1 MFPRPAYPPAIFF
14 LMRPAFGL
22 PDIKFVETDAAEV
35 ERRILSTYEEI
46 TGRKLYPG
54 NPERLFLES
63 LAYIIAQ
70 QNFLIDYA
78 AKMNLLA
85 YARGEYLDHLGALLG
100 VKRLPAQPSRAT
112 LRFEIAEPLSF
123 PVVIPKGTRA
133 TPDGSLFFA
142 TTEEARIDPGNTF
155 TEVEAECETPG
166 MAGNGFLP
174 GQINRLVDPLPYVV
188 RVTNTTTSLGGADTE
203 SDEHYRERI
212 RLAPESFSN
221 AGSRGAYEFWAKS
234 AHQDIADVSVW
245 SPSPGEVNVCILLK
259 DGELPSQEILALVT
273 QVLSSEKVRPLTD
286 QVTVQAPQTVSY
298 NIALTYWVYREYE
311 ALVSQIQQAVTEA
324 VNAYIAWQKTK
335 LGRDIT
341 PSVLVDYVQ
350 SVKGVKRVSVASPS
364 YQTLESWQ
372 VAREGAV
379 EITYGGVEDA

>member
-1 MFPRPAYPPAIFF
+1 
-14 LMRPAFGL
+14 MRPAFGL
-22 PDIKFVETDAAEV
+22 LDIRFVETDAAEM

-85 YARGEYLDHLGALLG
+85 YASGEFLDHLGALLG
-100 VKRLPAQPSRAT
+100 VSRLSAQPARTT
-112 LRFEIAEPLSF
+112 LRFEIAESLTF
-123 PVVIPKGTRA
+123 PVVIPWGTRA
-133 TPDGSLFFA
+133 TPDGNLYFA
-142 TTEEARIDPGNTF
+142 TVEEARIEPGATSV
-155 TEVEAECETPG
+155 EVEAECLTPG
-166 MAGNGFLP
+166 TVGNGFLP
-174 GQINRLVDPLPYVV
+174 GQINRLVDPVAYVV
-188 RVTNTTTSLGGADTE
+188 RVENTTVSLGGADTE
-203 SDEHYRERI
+203 SDEHFRERI

-245 SPSPGEVNVCILLK
+245 SPSPGEVNVCILMK
-259 DGELPSQEILALVT
+259 DGELPSQEILDLVT
-273 QVLSSEKVRPLTD
+273 RTLSDEKVRPLTD

-298 NIALTYWVYREYE
+298 NIDLTYYVHREYE

-324 VNAYIAWQKTK
+324 VNAYVKWQKTK

-350 SVKGVKRVSVASPS
+350 SVEGVKRVEVVSPA
-364 YQTLESWQ
+364 YQALEPWQ
-372 VAREGAV
+372 VAREAAITV
-379 EITYGGVEDA
+379 TYGGLEDA

>member
-1 MFPRPAYPPAIFF
+1 
-14 LMRPAFGL
+14 MRPAFGL
-22 PDIKFVETDAAEV
+22 PDIRFVETDAAEV

-85 YARGEYLDHLGALLG
+85 YARGGHLDHLGALLG
-100 VKRLPAQPSRAT
+100 VSRLSAQPARTT

-123 PVVIPKGTRA
+123 PVVIPKGARA
-133 TPDGSLFFA
+133 TPDGKLFFA
-142 TTEEARIDPGNTF
+142 TLSEAQIEPGKTSV
-155 TEVEAECETPG
+155 EVEAECLEAGTR
-166 MAGNGFLP
+166 GNGFLP
-174 GQINRLVDPLPYVV
+174 GQINRLVDPVAYVV
-188 RVTNTTTSLGGADTE
+188 KVENTTVSLGGADTE

-245 SPSPGEVNVCILLK
+245 SPSPGEVNVCILMK
-259 DGELPSQEILALVT
+259 DGGLPSQEILDLVT

-298 NIALTYWVYREYE
+298 NIDLTYYVYREYE

-324 VNAYIAWQKTK
+324 VNAYIQWQKTK

-350 SVKGVKRVSVASPS
+350 SVAGVKRVSVVSPA
-364 YQTLESWQ
+364 YQPLEPWQ
-372 VAREGAV
+372 VAREGTV
-379 EITYGGVEDA
+379 TVTYGGLEDA